1 MSGFKRVLVWLVFAF
16 VLFACMWL
24 TRVFLAGRI
33 VALVVSEANLRAI
46 ALVSAV
52 SALTPGVPLGF
63 AYGLIFPRPILGRA
77 LAVALGA
84 SVIELAFNTYI
95 VNWWEFVSWWV
106 LPLECATLVVCFPA
120 AAWAGSAVVGRMR
133 PAVGRGIGIAL
144 FVLTALAIVAWPWIA
159 GLSQ

>member
-1 MSGFKRVLVWLVFAF
+1 MSGLKRVLVWLVFAL

-46 ALVSAV
+46 ALVSVV
-52 SALTPGVPLGF
+52 SALAPGVPLGF
-63 AYGLIFPRPILGRA
+63 AYGLIFSRPILGRA

-84 SVIELAFNTYI
+84 SVIELAFATYT

-120 AAWAGSAVVGRMR
+120 AAWAGSAVAGLMRSPAGRRVG
-133 PAVGRGIGIAL
+133 VAL
-144 FVLTALAIVAWPWIA
+144 FVLTALGIVAWTWF
-159 GLSQ
+159 LSS